1 MRPIFIDPKLE
12 KDISEKGYV
21 VIDLFSSDEL
31 KSLHLL
37 FEQFSNEIK
46 EDFHSTHFSDKRAYK
61 RKINSE
67 INKLLEKKTA
77 TLLSAYQPIFSN
89 FMVKK
94 PSASNEMPL
103 HADWTYVD
111 ESAFRSIACWIPL
124 IETNEMNGTLGLI
137 PFSHRFITNWRG
149 PKIPSPFH
157 PLNAYILESY
167 GQLIPFK
174 LGQCVFYDHR
184 LLHYSPANK
193 STQIRPA
200 INVVFTPKEAS
211 VFHYIQNQKAS
222 EITRFEVSDFAFFT
236 EYEHFEQP
244 DFGKNP
250 TLLQQTIE
258 AFNKEEID
266 RVLQFQHSFWSRFKR
281 FLGRA

>member
-12 KDISEKGYV
+12 QEITEKGYV
-21 VIDLFSSDEL
+21 VLDLFRLDEMNRL
-31 KSLHLL
+31 YSL
-37 FEQFSNEIK
+37 FEQFSHEIK

-67 INKLLEKKTA
+67 INNLLEKKTA

-111 ESAFRSIACWIPL
+111 ENAFRSIACWIPL
-124 IETNEMNGTLGLI
+124 IETNEMNGTLGVI
-137 PFSHRFITNWRG
+137 PFSHLFSTNWRG

-157 PLNAYILESY
+157 LNNTYIIESY

-193 STQIRPA
+193 SDQIRPA

-211 VFHYIQNQKAS
+211 VFHYIQNDKPT
-222 EITRFEVSDFAFFT
+222 EITQYEVTDFAFFT

-244 DFGKNP
+244 DFGKK
-250 TLLQQTIE
+250 TSILQQNSSTFE
-258 AFNKEEID
+258 KKEID
-266 RVLQFQHSFWSRFKR
+266 RLLKNPHSFWKRIMRF
-281 FLGRA
+281 FERA